1 MKNYFLI
8 FVILF
13 LIIVTTI
20 TKNSS
25 KKLENQIF
33 SVKENISVLK
43 NKHEL
48 VLLDFNFLTSP
59 KKLLEYQSKYF
70 ENDLVSL
77 DINKIKEKTNLFKLI
92 NRKPI
97 TPSIQEI
104 KENLSSRSAK
114 LRFVVKKKNILN
126 FKTDILDKFNYLIE
140 IENYSEKL

>member
-77 DINKIKEKTNLFKLI
+77 DINKIKEIEEKNNELV
-92 NRKPI
+92 I
-97 TPSIQEI
+97 T
-104 KENLSSRSAK
+104 
-114 LRFVVKKKNILN
+114 
-126 FKTDILDKFNYLIE
+126 KFNKIKIDNE
-140 IENYSEKL
+140 

>member
-59 KKLLEYQSKYF
+59 EKLLEYQSKYF
-70 ENDLVSL
+70 ENDLISL
-77 DINKIKEKTNLFKLI
+77 DINKIKEIEEKNDELV
-92 NRKPI
+92 I
-97 TPSIQEI
+97 T
-104 KENLSSRSAK
+104 
-114 LRFVVKKKNILN
+114 
-126 FKTDILDKFNYLIE
+126 KFNKIKIDNE
-140 IENYSEKL
+140 

>member
-70 ENDLVSL
+70 ENDLISL
-77 DINKIKEKTNLFKLI
+77 DINRIKEIEEKNDELVITKFNKIKIDNE
-92 NRKPI
+92 
-97 TPSIQEI
+97 
-104 KENLSSRSAK
+104 
-114 LRFVVKKKNILN
+114 
-126 FKTDILDKFNYLIE
+126 
-140 IENYSEKL
+140 